1 MATAPQPTLPNPR
14 TDAARGLVLLVVVV
28 LGLSFLMRGCSFED
42 DDATDVAAPAVTAP
56 AVTPNNAAPTAT
68 PSTSATPVATVPD
81 VTGLAFDVAQKRL
94 SGWDWRA
101 HDLSPR
107 NRDQYDDGNWTVV
120 TTRPAP
126 GQPAAVGSR
135 LYLFVLKNPEAA
147 WFAANPTM
155 PAVPVDVPVTDLT
168 ENGQS
173 LGGVEE
179 LLDYRKA
186 PGEPADTSSHQPEET
201 SEPIKGLADNPAMEP
216 AEEFQARTALPPA
229 WGTYTDLT
237 VSSLPAA
244 GAPVS
249 AGRLITLT
257 VREAPIETVPAS
269 PGQTSSPGGSSVSG
283 SYSDDDDV
291 NVPGWLC
298 PTRFC

>member
-1 MATAPQPTLPNPR
+1 MATDMQSPKLPSPR
-14 TDAARGLVLLVVVV
+14 TDAIRGTVLLVVVV
-28 LGLSFLMRGCSFED
+28 LGLSFLLRGCDFD
-42 DDATDVAAPAVTAP
+42 DDGADAAMPTVTTPAVAPVKAAPATSSAP
-56 AVTPNNAAPTAT
+56 ATPQR
-68 PSTSATPVATVPD
+68 TVPD
-81 VTGLAFDVAQKRL
+81 VTGLTFDVAQDQL
-94 SGWDWRA
+94 SGWNWRP

-107 NRDQYDDGNWTVV
+107 NREQYDDSNWTVV

-126 GQPAAVGSR
+126 GEPVAAGSR
-135 LYLFVLKNPEAA
+135 LHLFVLKNSEAA

-168 ENGQS
+168 ENGQL

-186 PGEPADTSSHQPEET
+186 PGEPADTSSHRPEET
-201 SEPIKGLADNPAMEP
+201 SKPIKELPTGNPAMEP
-216 AEEFQARTALPPA
+216 AEEYQARTALPPA
-229 WGTYTDLT
+229 WSTGLT
-237 VSSLPAA
+237 VSSLPEAQA
-244 GAPVS
+244 TVR

-257 VREAPIETVPAS
+257 VRQEPIQTVPAS
-269 PGQTSSPGGSSVSG
+269 PGGSSSSGSVSG
-283 SYSDDDDV
+283 SYSHSDDDV